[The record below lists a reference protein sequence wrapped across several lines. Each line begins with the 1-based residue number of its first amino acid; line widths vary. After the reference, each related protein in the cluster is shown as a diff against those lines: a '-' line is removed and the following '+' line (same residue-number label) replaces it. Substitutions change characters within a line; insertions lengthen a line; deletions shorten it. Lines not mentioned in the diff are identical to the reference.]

1 MVGLESKLALNLEE
15 VSSTLSATLKGFAF
29 SLFWLLREDAMTGT
43 ATVICFSLRQ
53 NIILFARL
61 LIFFYFYSGL
71 FVSLL
76 GIGSGANGCP
86 SLRGEGPSVSF
97 G

>member
-29 SLFWLLREDAMTGT
+29 SLFWLLREDAMT

-53 NIILFARL
+53 NIILFAR
-61 LIFFYFYSGL
+61 
-71 FVSLL
+71 
-76 GIGSGANGCP
+76 
-86 SLRGEGPSVSF
+86 
-97 G
+97 